1 MKKKTI
7 NIEELPRE
15 MATEKSVCDIVSD
28 YLELNERIEF
38 TLVNS
43 TTNEEKNFTL
53 EDFNNEKDNLTRKE
67 FISRVSELEIINCV
81 VNTGREIAYQ
91 DKEGNSKTRIEK
103 LPKFTRVKM
112 VI

>member
-28 YLELNERIEF
+28 YVELDERIEF
-38 TLVNS
+38 TLVN
-43 TTNEEKNFTL
+43 TATNEEKNFTI
-53 EDFNNEKDNLTRKE
+53 EDFNNEKDELTRKE
-67 FISRVSELEIINCV
+67 FISKVNELEIINCV

-91 DKEGNSKTRIEK
+91 DKDGNQKTRIEK
-103 LPKFTRVKM
+103 LPKFTKIRM